1 MIDQMLFF
9 RGATEE
15 KPRKTTEDATSS
27 NENKTAGHAF
37 LRSVAFPL
45 TTRPVTKLLQP
56 SSLLFYLSY
65 FFPLSLSF
73 SHYHVIFSDVI
84 FLLFKSFRFI
94 FKLFRSFYKIRIHPS
109 FQILSSRGRLELFT
123 YV

>member
-1 MIDQMLFF
+1 MRDTSEGNIKEMIDQMLFF

-65 FFPLSLSF
+65 FFPPF
-73 SHYHVIFSDVI
+73 
-84 FLLFKSFRFI
+84 FI
-94 FKLFRSFYKIRIHPS
+94 FFP
-109 FQILSSRGRLELFT
+109 LSCDFLWRDFFII
-123 YV
+123 